1 VWDAADGEPLLSLS
15 GHGDTIL
22 DVQFSFDGR
31 TLATS
36 SMDGTIRL
44 WLASDELMDAA
55 PLWEASGE
63 GSGEGSGKDR
73 GRARGS
79 PENHASLGLL
89 RVRRTPMMNEGL

>member
-63 GSGEGSGKDR
+63 GSGEGSGKSEGKSGESR
-73 GRARGS
+73 QSGLAEGS
-79 PENHASLGLL
+79 TDADDE
-89 RVRRTPMMNEGL
+89 